1 MAVNRGLLPW
11 ALFPILT
18 LFATA
23 EQAGQ
28 FGIASRIALMTGLPL
43 ICVEALI
50 APKLAKL
57 HGLKHFDA
65 MKRLCQD
72 AAAISLLA
80 TSPAILFMI
89 FPQWAMVIFDDSYM
103 AAAPVLAILMVGQF
117 ANAALGSVGL
127 CLTMSGHGHL
137 AARSSM
143 LSLGI
148 LVGFAIWLVPPM
160 GAIGAAWATTAALM
174 SNRLIGAVYVY
185 RELGFTTYPRIAL
198 S

>member
-1 MAVNRGLLPW
+1 
-11 ALFPILT
+11 
-18 LFATA
+18 
-23 EQAGQ
+23 
-28 FGIASRIALMTGLPL
+28 MTGLPL

-127 CLTMSGHGHL
+127 CLTMSGHGPFGGTIL
-137 AARSSM
+137 DAVTGYPCRFCNLARSPDGCDRR
-143 LSLGI
+143 SLGHHRRPD
-148 LVGFAIWLVPPM
+148 VEPSDRG
-160 GAIGAAWATTAALM
+160 
-174 SNRLIGAVYVY
+174 RLC
-185 RELGFTTYPRIAL
+185 L